1 MPAVAK
7 LDLPGSSLTWGY
19 ESELMD
25 KALRKCIVT
34 GAVSKEEAI
43 NTAVT
48 AAQAGGE
55 NLYSAVNIP
64 LQGASCVR
72 LGSDRW
78 MVDLQ
83 YARSRMSQRRNPS
96 ERRVSVMTVSDFS
109 VPVYLITQNRACGI
123 PYENITSNTPPVGS
137 SWYRIRTIPGL
148 IGAGGGGQDPRLPPE
163 PYLFRRPQ
171 FRIQLNYTTTSY
183 TFGFNDA
190 GKVGKVNSNVYFIPE
205 IGGMFTAGQLYY
217 EGFGTEPR
225 DISRFAATV
234 NFLHTPGGYC
244 EQVVKWNN
252 GAVYPNQK
260 YWYVENQLVYE
271 TAVF

>member
-25 KALRKCIVT
+25 KALRKCVVT
-34 GAVSKEEAI
+34 GALSKEEAI

-48 AAQAGGE
+48 AAQTGGSD
-55 NLYSAVNIP
+55 LYSSVNIP

-83 YARSRMSQRRNPS
+83 YARSRMSQRRNPA
-96 ERRVSVMTVSDFS
+96 ERRVSVTTVNDFA
-109 VPVYLITQNRACGI
+109 VPVYLVTQNRACGI
-123 PYENITSNTPPVGS
+123 PYESITSNTLPAGA
-137 SWYRIRTIPGL
+137 SWYRMQYVPGTN
-148 IGAGGGGQDPRLPPE
+148 GGQDSRLIPQ

-190 GKVGKVNSNVYFIPE
+190 AKVGKSNSNVFFIPE

-234 NFLHTPGGYC
+234 NFLHTPGGFC
-244 EQVVKWNN
+244 EQVLKWNN
-252 GAVYPNQK
+252 GATYPNQK
-260 YWYVENQLVYE
+260 YWFVENQLVYE